1 MERMP
6 QPFSEGEVKRIML
19 QLLSAVS
26 FMHSRWILHR
36 DLKMSNVL
44 YTDKGEIKLAGSAEF
59 EMDGFFRLYHDI
71 SFRFWPG
78 ATVWRFLCK
87 VNSSCRHSLVPMPRA
102 PVWLLHVRHSHGHVG
117 RRLHL
122 R

>member
-6 QPFSEGEVKRIML
+6 QPFSEAEVKRIML

-44 YTDKGEIKLAGSAEF
+44 YTDKGEIKLAGSAALSEIYCF
-59 EMDGFFRLYHDI
+59 IRSTLKFIQILA
-71 SFRFWPG
+71 WPG
-78 ATVWRFLCK
+78 RSVIPPQ
-87 VNSSCRHSLVPMPRA
+87 N
-102 PVWLLHVRHSHGHVG
+102 
-117 RRLHL
+117 
-122 R
+122 